1 MNHIDEIID
10 KETYDYFDS
19 IEERMALE
27 LPAKVLSYSEY
38 LSGYKSFPGFRT
50 IVAFAHY
57 VTEYEVISA
66 LKVDFERWK
75 LILLDLPNSEE
86 ENRQLIDS
94 YKLQEVY
101 ETDDGE
107 IREEKIR
114 KNKFSVKRINEVK
127 QYPNELRLK
136 VQYSVKDNIKSYIS
150 TEKNSDIKKELNR
163 YLIEVCRM
171 IDPDYQSSRELI
183 EEIEYPYTKL
193 QKPNNTH
200 NQQFALLERLGVIEF
215 LKNEYPILNTT
226 TKMGELVA
234 NITNRNQKNS
244 TEMAR
249 YTGTKNQESNLH
261 KNKTVVDKILV
272 EIGILQEG

>member
-1 MNHIDEIID
+1 MKHIKEIINQEMD
-10 KETYDYFDS
+10 DYFTSQNKIIDS
-19 IEERMALE
+19 T
-27 LPAKVLSYSEY
+27 KVPSYSEY
-38 LSGYKSFPGFRT
+38 LFGDKSFPGFRYSLS
-50 IVAFAHY
+50 IAHY
-57 VTEYEVISA
+57 ISEYEVISA

-75 LILLDLPNSEE
+75 LIILDLPNSEE

-101 ETDDGE
+101 ETDSYD
-107 IREEKIR
+107 IKLEKER
-114 KNKFSVKRINEVK
+114 KNDIAIRRINNVK
-127 QYPNELRLK
+127 EYPNELRLK
-136 VQYSVKDNIKSYIS
+136 VQYEVRNNIKSLIE
-150 TEKNSDIKKELNR
+150 TETNSDIKKEFNR

-171 IDPDYQSSRELI
+171 IDPDYQSSTELVD
-183 EEIEYPYTKL
+183 EIEYPYTKL
-193 QKPNNTH
+193 QKPSNTH

-249 YTGTKNQESNLH
+249 YTGTKNQESNLP
-261 KNKTVVDKILV
+261 KNKKVVDKILV
-272 EIGILQEG
+272 EIGIL